1 MSADGAAAGLRWPC
15 AAACLAALAGCAT
28 FSDTIQSTERSLAQQ
43 QPKAA
48 LAEYEKLKPNAADRV
63 LYLMNTGMLQRMCGD
78 YDASTRTLEATKRQ
92 IEDLRA
98 LSLREQALSVTVN
111 DATKSFIGED
121 FERVMVNNYLA
132 LNYLERGQLDAA
144 RVEALQVDIL
154 LREKQQ
160 RTSKDNPYQ
169 EDAFA
174 RYLTGIIYEDEGEW
188 SDAMIAYRKAYEAY
202 TRQLKSFGVAMP
214 ETLKHDLIR
223 LADRM
228 GIADEAKR
236 YREEFKIDQTLS
248 EADLLERGEIIFVV
262 NAGLAPLKRERAVT
276 APNLATGRIVRVA
289 VPQYRPRAH
298 PFAYARLS
306 ADSAT
311 ASTSRVEN
319 VEAIAM
325 KTLDSEI
332 AGITARA
339 IARAIAKDTIA
350 GAASAAGSN
359 NNSSGAAGAALIGL
373 AVNLAGVLTERAD
386 TRSWFTLPGD
396 IHLARLVLP
405 PGDYKLKIDLHA
417 TDERVLESKE
427 VKISLRKGEKKY
439 LSQHWIPTNLEV
451 RP

>member
-1 MSADGAAAGLRWPC
+1 VSADGAAAGLRWPC

-48 LAEYEKLKPNAADRV
+48 LAAYEKLKPNAADRV
-63 LYLMNTGMLQRMCGD
+63 LYLMNTGMLERMSGD
-78 YDASTRTLEATKRQ
+78 YDASTRTLEQTKGQ
-92 IEDLRA
+92 IDALRA

-111 DATKSFIGED
+111 DATKSFVGED
-121 FERVMVNNYLA
+121 YEQVMVNNFLA

-154 LREKQQ
+154 LREKRQ
-160 RTSKDNPYQ
+160 RTSKGNPYQ

-202 TRQLKSFGVAMP
+202 SKQLKTFGVAMP

-228 GIADEAKR
+228 GIAEEAKR

-248 EADLLERGEIIFVV
+248 EADLLERGEIIFIV
-262 NAGLAPLKRERAVT
+262 NAGLAPLKRERSVT
-276 APNLATGRIVRVA
+276 APNPATGRIVRVA
-289 VPQYRPRAH
+289 VPEYRPRAH
-298 PFAYARLS
+298 AFAYALLTADAAS
-306 ADSAT
+306 AK
-311 ASTSRVEN
+311 TSRVEN
-319 VEAIAM
+319 VEGIAM

-339 IARAIAKDTIA
+339 IARAVAKDTIA
-350 GAASAAGSN
+350 GAAASSGG
-359 NNSSGAAGAALIGL
+359 NNSSGAALLGL
-373 AVNLAGVLTERAD
+373 AVNLAGVFTERAD

-396 IHLARLVLP
+396 IHLARMPLP
-405 PGDYKLKIDLHA
+405 PGDYKLKIDLHGP
-417 TDERVLESKE
+417 DERLLGSRE

>member
-48 LAEYEKLKPNAADRV
+48 LAAYEKLKPNAADRV
-63 LYLMNTGMLQRMCGD
+63 LYLMNTGMLERMSGD
-78 YDASTRTLEATKRQ
+78 YDASTRTLEQTKGQ
-92 IEDLRA
+92 IDALRA

-111 DATKSFIGED
+111 DATKSFVGED
-121 FERVMVNNYLA
+121 YEQVMVNNFLA
-132 LNYLERGQLDAA
+132 LNYLERGQVDAA

-154 LREKQQ
+154 LREKRQ
-160 RTSKDNPYQ
+160 RTSKGNPYQ

-202 TRQLKSFGVAMP
+202 SKQLKTFGVAMP

-228 GIADEAKR
+228 GIAEEAKR

-248 EADLLERGEIIFVV
+248 EADLLERGEIIFIV
-262 NAGLAPLKRERAVT
+262 NAGLAPLKRERSVT
-276 APNLATGRIVRVA
+276 APNPATGRIVRVA
-289 VPQYRPRAH
+289 VPEYRPRAH
-298 PFAYARLS
+298 AFAYALLTADAAS
-306 ADSAT
+306 AK
-311 ASTSRVEN
+311 TSRVEN
-319 VEAIAM
+319 VEGIAM

-339 IARAIAKDTIA
+339 IARAVAKDTIA
-350 GAASAAGSN
+350 GAAASSGG
-359 NNSSGAAGAALIGL
+359 NNSSGAALLGL
-373 AVNLAGVLTERAD
+373 AVNLAGVFTERAD

-396 IHLARLVLP
+396 IHLARLPLP
-405 PGDYKLKIDLHA
+405 PGDYKLKIDLHGA
-417 TDERVLESKE
+417 DERLLGSRE

>member
-1 MSADGAAAGLRWPC
+1 LPFAAVS
-15 AAACLAALAGCAT
+15 LAALAACAT
-28 FSDTIQSTERSLAQQ
+28 FSDTIRSTEYSLAQQ

-48 LAEYEKLKPNAADRV
+48 LAEYEKLKPNPADRV
-63 LYLMNTGMLQRMCGD
+63 LYLMNTGMLQRMSGD
-78 YDASTRTLEATKRQ
+78 YDASTRTLEAAKGQ
-92 IEDLRA
+92 IEQLRA

-111 DATKSFIGED
+111 DATKAFIGED
-121 FERVMVNNYLA
+121 YEQVMVNNFLA

-144 RVEALQVDIL
+144 RVEALQVDVL

-160 RTSKDNPYQ
+160 RTSKNNPYQ

-174 RYLTGIIYEDEGEW
+174 RYLTGIVYEDEGEW

-202 TRQLKSFGVAMP
+202 NKQLKSLGVAVP

-248 EADLLERGEIIFVV
+248 EAELLERGEVVFVV
-262 NAGLAPLKRERAVT
+262 NAGLAPLKREKAVT
-276 APNLATGRIVRVA
+276 APNPATGRIVRVA
-289 VPQYRPRAH
+289 VPEYRPRAH

-306 ADSAT
+306 ADSAS

-325 KTLDSEI
+325 KTLDS
-332 AGITARA
+332 AMPGITARA
-339 IARAIAKDTIA
+339 IARAIAKDSIA
-350 GAASAAGSN
+350 GAAASSGNNSN
-359 NNSSGAAGAALIGL
+359 NSGAALLGL
-373 AVNLAGVLTERAD
+373 AVNLAGVFTERAD
-386 TRSWFTLPGD
+386 TRSWFTLPGE
-396 IHLARLVLP
+396 IHLARLALP
-405 PGDYKLKIDLHA
+405 PGEYKLKVELRGK
-417 TDERVLESKE
+417 DERVLDSDEI
-427 VKISLRKGEKKY
+427 KIALRKGEKKY
-439 LSQHWIPTNLEV
+439 LSRHWIPTNLEV

>member
-1 MSADGAAAGLRWPC
+1 VSADGAAKGFRLPC

-48 LAEYEKLKPNAADRV
+48 LAEYEKLKPSPADRV
-63 LYLMNTGMLQRMCGD
+63 LYLMNTGMLERMCGD
-78 YDASTRTLEATKRQ
+78 YDASTRTLESAKGEIDR
-92 IEDLRA
+92 LRA
-98 LSLREQALSVTVN
+98 LSLREQALSLTVN
-111 DATKSFIGED
+111 DATKSFLGED

-160 RTSKDNPYQ
+160 RTSKDSPYQ

-174 RYLTGIIYEDEGEW
+174 RYLTGIVYEDEGEW

-202 TRQLKSFGVAMP
+202 KRQLKSFGVAMP

-236 YREEFKIDQTLS
+236 YRDEFKIDQTLS
-248 EADLLERGEIIFVV
+248 EADLLERGEVIFMVH
-262 NAGLAPLKRERAVT
+262 AGLAPLKRERAIT
-276 APNLATGRIVRVA
+276 APSPTGRIVRVA
-289 VPQYRPRAH
+289 VPQYRTRAH
-298 PFAYARLS
+298 AFAYARLS
-306 ADSAT
+306 VDPSQSAQ
-311 ASTSRVEN
+311 TSRVEN
-319 VEAIAM
+319 IEAIAL
-325 KTLDSEI
+325 KTLDSELPL
-332 AGITARA
+332 ITTRA
-339 IARAIAKDTIA
+339 IARAVAKDSLA
-350 GAASAAGSN
+350 GAAAASGNNN
-359 NNSSGAAGAALIGL
+359 NNSGAALIGL
-373 AVNLAGVLTERAD
+373 AVNLAGVFTERAD
-386 TRSWFTLPGD
+386 TRSWFTLPGE
-396 IHLARLVLP
+396 IHLARLALP
-405 PGDYKLKIDLHA
+405 PGEYKLKIDLHGR
-417 TDERVLESKE
+417 DERVLGSRE
-427 VKISLRKGEKKY
+427 ITIALRRGEKKY

>member
-48 LAEYEKLKPNAADRV
+48 LAAYEKLKPNAADRV
-63 LYLMNTGMLQRMCGD
+63 LYLMNTGMLERMSGD
-78 YDASTRTLEATKRQ
+78 YDASTRTLEQTKGQ
-92 IEDLRA
+92 IDALRA

-111 DATKSFIGED
+111 DATKSFVGED
-121 FERVMVNNYLA
+121 YEQVMVNNFLA
-132 LNYLERGQLDAA
+132 LNYLERGQVDAA

-154 LREKQQ
+154 LREKRQ
-160 RTSKDNPYQ
+160 RTSKGNPYQ

-202 TRQLKSFGVAMP
+202 SKQLKTFGVAMP

-228 GIADEAKR
+228 GIAEEAKR

-248 EADLLERGEIIFVV
+248 EADLLERGEIIFIV
-262 NAGLAPLKRERAVT
+262 NAGLAPLKRERSVT
-276 APNLATGRIVRVA
+276 APNPATGRIVRVA
-289 VPQYRPRAH
+289 VPEYRPRAH
-298 PFAYARLS
+298 AFAYALLTADAAS
-306 ADSAT
+306 AK
-311 ASTSRVEN
+311 TSRVEN
-319 VEAIAM
+319 VEGIAM

-339 IARAIAKDTIA
+339 IARAVAKDTIA
-350 GAASAAGSN
+350 GAAASSGG
-359 NNSSGAAGAALIGL
+359 NNSSGAALLGL
-373 AVNLAGVLTERAD
+373 AVNLAGVFTERAD

-396 IHLARLVLP
+396 IHLARMPLP
-405 PGDYKLKIDLHA
+405 PGDYKLKIDLHGP
-417 TDERVLESKE
+417 DERLLGSRE

>member
-1 MSADGAAAGLRWPC
+1 MLERMS
-15 AAACLAALAGCAT
+15 
-28 FSDTIQSTERSLAQQ
+28 
-43 QPKAA
+43 
-48 LAEYEKLKPNAADRV
+48 
-63 LYLMNTGMLQRMCGD
+63 GD
-78 YDASTRTLEATKRQ
+78 YDASTRTLEQTKGQ
-92 IEDLRA
+92 IDALRA

-111 DATKSFIGED
+111 DATKSFVGED
-121 FERVMVNNYLA
+121 YEQVMVNNFLA

-154 LREKQQ
+154 LREKRQ
-160 RTSKDNPYQ
+160 RTSKGNPYQ

-202 TRQLKSFGVAMP
+202 SKQLKTFGVAMP

-228 GIADEAKR
+228 GIAEEAKR

-248 EADLLERGEIIFVV
+248 EADLLERGEIIFIV
-262 NAGLAPLKRERAVT
+262 NAGLAPLKRERSVT
-276 APNLATGRIVRVA
+276 APNPATGRIVRVA
-289 VPQYRPRAH
+289 VPEYRPRAH
-298 PFAYARLS
+298 AFAYALLTADAAS
-306 ADSAT
+306 AK
-311 ASTSRVEN
+311 TSRVEN
-319 VEAIAM
+319 VEGIAM

-339 IARAIAKDTIA
+339 IARAVAKDTIA
-350 GAASAAGSN
+350 GAAASSGG
-359 NNSSGAAGAALIGL
+359 NNSSGAALLGL
-373 AVNLAGVLTERAD
+373 AVNLAGVFTERAD

-396 IHLARLVLP
+396 IHLARMPLP
-405 PGDYKLKIDLHA
+405 PGDYKLKIDLHGP
-417 TDERVLESKE
+417 DERLLGSRE